1 MQRRV
6 FLPTLVALTV
16 LTCAQPVHATLEL
29 KAWLGSAYTVPGEET
44 ELWLTVT
51 SDTRPAMQ
59 PVVPETEH
67 ITFKFLGD
75 PILPNSTRDRTYTYR
90 YAVLSYK
97 EGSHVIPPFS
107 MEHKGITL
115 RTQALKLHVA
125 SLPAHAWF
133 EQDVHGEKY
142 QFASQI
148 CLPGR
153 TRFEGETTP
162 AEVRVYLPAHFK
174 IDKATIAELAHEGV
188 AAERFNISS
197 LIPRNNIL
205 ITTAR
210 LKQQDYLG
218 VAYHST
224 ITPLHDGMVSIG
236 PGRARLT
243 LQTRISQRGFT
254 STVPVPLT
262 LPVRKHAFTA
272 RPLPD
277 PAPAGFRNAVG
288 RFILAVRADTTGL
301 REEEPISVQLTVT
314 GTGNL
319 DTLAPPELTGNPSDW
334 KSYPPHRLPRQG
346 ARRDASGVTTFSQV
360 IRPNGLQNII
370 PPYRLI
376 SFDPDSEQYITAT
389 TPPISFDLL
398 PSTPDLGLATAV
410 LPDLDTPVEEMESTL
425 GLVNPS
431 RDPPGSP
438 PGLWRSWHLFPALLA
453 LALLAQIIRVRLL
466 PRFARPI
473 GELELQQ
480 ALTSIEQA
488 GTGSREFLR
497 ATGTF
502 IEQWIPEESRDEET
516 LQLLARRDHHCY
528 QRGSNE
534 PELGNPE
541 RLDVI
546 KHLRRRALEI
556 SSLLLLLALLGPGE
570 ARANGDE
577 PTPQRLYQ
585 QAEAAWNKN
594 AYHLAIP
601 LYHEAHEDDA
611 LPADVLYNIG
621 NCYFRLGERGLATL
635 YYRRALHRHPG
646 HPEARQ
652 NLRFLKRK
660 TGAITTER
668 SGYQKWL
675 EKLPRSLYAN
685 LIAGGLWLV
694 VLASLAFFSV
704 QGWRRLL
711 LTSLSVGPV
720 IALAG
725 GVGLLLYPTDIE
737 FAPVSEQATMI
748 NKDSILAGTEAATIS
763 EDGKSPAGSHKVI
776 EVPPGSLCRPIATR
790 GPWTYIELA
799 NNVRGWVPSAFVRHI
814 LPIDDD
820 DQADSRKNA

>member
-1 MQRRV
+1 MQGRV
-6 FLPTLVALTV
+6 FLSALVTLTV
-16 LTCAQPVHATLEL
+16 LTCAHPVHAALEL

-44 ELWLTVT
+44 ELWVTVT
-51 SDTRPAMQ
+51 SDTRPATQ
-59 PVVPETEH
+59 PAVPETEH

-90 YAVLSYK
+90 YAVLSYE
-97 EGSHVIPPFS
+97 EGPHVIPPFS
-107 MEHKGITL
+107 MEHKGVTL
-115 RTQALKLHVA
+115 HTQALKLHVA
-125 SLPAHAWF
+125 PLPDHAWF

-162 AEVRVYLPAHFK
+162 AEVKIYLPARFK

-197 LIPRNNIL
+197 LIPRTDIL

-218 VAYHST
+218 VAYRSA

-243 LQTRISQRGFT
+243 LQARISERGFT
-254 STVPVPLT
+254 STVPVPLD
-262 LPVRKHAFTA
+262 LPVRQHTFTA

-277 PAPAGFRNAVG
+277 PAPVGFQNAIG

-319 DTLAPPELTGNPSDW
+319 DTLASPELTGNPPDW
-334 KSYPPHRLPRQG
+334 KSYPPHRLPREG
-346 ARRDASGVTTFSQV
+346 ARLDASGVTTFSQV
-360 IRPNGLQNII
+360 IRPNGLQKVI

-376 SFDPDSEQYITAT
+376 SFDPDSEQYITT
-389 TPPISFDLL
+389 TTQPIPLDLA
-398 PSTPDLGLATAV
+398 PSTPDPGLATTI
-410 LPDLDTPVEEMESTL
+410 LPDLDTPAEEMESTL
-425 GLVNPS
+425 GLINPS
-431 RDPPGSP
+431 RDPPAPP
-438 PGLWRSWHLFPALLA
+438 PGLWRSWQLLPALLA
-453 LALLAQIIRVRLL
+453 LALLVQILRIRLL
-466 PRFARPI
+466 PRFARPTH
-473 GELELQQ
+473 ELELQQ

-488 GTGSREFLR
+488 GTGSRDFLR
-497 ATGTF
+497 ATGAF

-516 LQLLARRDHHCY
+516 RQLLARRDLHCY
-528 QRGSNE
+528 QRGSNH
-534 PELGNPE
+534 PELGDPE
-541 RLDVI
+541 RLNLI

-556 SSLLLLLALLGPGE
+556 ASLLLFLAFLSPGE
-570 ARANGDE
+570 ARAADDL
-577 PTPQRLYQ
+577 PPQRLYQ

-594 AYHLAIP
+594 AYHLAIH
-601 LYHEAHEDDA
+601 LYQEAHEDDA

-635 YYRRALHRHPG
+635 YYRRALHRHPR
-646 HPEARQ
+646 HSEARQ

-660 TGAITTER
+660 TGAITMER
-668 SGYQKWL
+668 PGYQRWL
-675 EKLPRSLYAN
+675 GKLPRSLYLN

-694 VLASLAFFSV
+694 ILAFLAFYAV
-704 QGWRRLL
+704 QGMRRLL

-720 IALAG
+720 VALAG
-725 GVGLLLYPTDIE
+725 AVCLHLYPSDIE
-737 FAPVSEQATMI
+737 FAPVSEQATTI
-748 NKDSILAGTEAATIS
+748 NKDPILASTEAATIS
-763 EDGKSPAGSHKVI
+763 EDGKASDGSHKVI

-799 NNVRGWVPSAFVRHI
+799 NHVRGWVPSAFVRHI
-814 LPIDDD
+814 LPTDDD
-820 DQADSRKNA
+820 DQADSRENA